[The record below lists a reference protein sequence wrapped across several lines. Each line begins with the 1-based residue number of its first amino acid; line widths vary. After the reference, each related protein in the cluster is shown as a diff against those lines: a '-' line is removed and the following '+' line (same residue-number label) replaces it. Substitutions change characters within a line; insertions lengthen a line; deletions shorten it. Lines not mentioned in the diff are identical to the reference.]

1 MAVQGLV
8 RLRKHQFGRQAAF
21 GTKVAAK
28 KAYGLKG
35 VPDNNL
41 NWTDP
46 DVDVGSV
53 VVTETPHREA
63 PDLTA
68 PLTDPSLSYNT
79 LPLMFAGFF
88 GGNVTPTGG
97 GAAKTWAWNP
107 KATAPL
113 DDFDKFSYEFG
124 DDVVTDWF
132 QFGDSIITD
141 FEITGPE
148 GLGVLTASMT
158 WRNGSIASSGSTD
171 SPDSPTVPTAGLTVA
186 TNDIKLYLK
195 DGAIYIGD
203 TPYDLESSQISDAL
217 HTFTLRGTQEV
228 DLKRWANGSQSFD
241 IQQYGRG
248 TVGIEL
254 ECSWAKTSDIVGLL
268 SESDYWMSDNAVNRY
283 VRMEFIST
291 SEAQSG
297 VPYTF
302 AFEAPMRYYTRTEGE
317 SGGNT
322 MVVLTGHAFY
332 DPADFAGYFRPVVI
346 NTLASA
352 SL

>member
-1 MAVQGLV
+1 MPVAGLV

-28 KAYGLKG
+28 RAYAFKG

-46 DVDVGSV
+46 DVDVGSIV
-53 VVTETPHREA
+53 VVEAPHREA

-68 PLTDPSLSYNT
+68 PLTIPSLEYNH
-79 LPLMFAGFF
+79 LPLIFSGFL
-88 GGNVTPTGG
+88 GGGVTPTGG
-97 GAAKTWAWNP
+97 GTAKTWAWDP
-107 KATAPL
+107 SAVAPV

-148 GLGVLTASMT
+148 GLGVCTASMT

-171 SPDSPTVPTAGLTVA
+171 SPDSPTVPTAGLDVPTGEKKV
-186 TNDIKLYLK
+186 YLK
-195 DGAIYIGD
+195 DAAIYIAD
-203 TPYDLESSQISDAL
+203 DPYDLEASQISDAL

-228 DLKRWANGSQSFD
+228 DLKRFANGSQTFD
-241 IQQYGRG
+241 INEYGRG
-248 TVGIEL
+248 AMNIEL
-254 ECSWAKTSDIVGLL
+254 ECSWAKTSDIVGIG
-268 SESDYWMSDNAVNRY
+268 SESDDWMRDNSVNRY
-283 VRMEFIST
+283 VRMEFTST
-291 SEAQSG
+291 AEAQAGIFYQFS
-297 VPYTF
+297 
-302 AFEAPMRYYTRTEGE
+302 FEMPMRYYTRVEGE

-322 MVVLTGHAFY
+322 MVILTAHAFQ
-332 DPADFAGYFRPVVI
+332 DADQFGGFFRPTVV

-352 SL
+352 AL